1 MTAARVLITRVED
14 EAERPAGEGILVHPH
29 LVLVRPP
36 LSEEL
41 AQHKGAPS
49 HFRVTFPE
57 ADTSREVAGLHVS
70 ERRLVGMDL
79 RESAPTRP
87 VELRLSEDQDE
98 AARQLQRLAESG
110 QVPGPLGGDK
120 ELRICDLF
128 PNAWFCRTD
137 PGGPESDGPPS
148 DGPGPGPGPLR

>member
-1 MTAARVLITRVED
+1 MSSMTAARVLITTVED
-14 EAERPAGEGILVHPH
+14 EAERPAGEGILIHPL

-41 AQHKGAPS
+41 AQQEGAPP
-49 HFRVTFPE
+49 HFRVIFPE
-57 ADTSREVAGLHVS
+57 AETSREVAGLHVS
-70 ERRLVGMDL
+70 KRRLVGMDL

-87 VELRLSEDQDE
+87 VELRLAEDRDE

-110 QVPGPLGGDK
+110 QLVLGPPGGDK

-128 PNAWFCRTD
+128 PNAWFCRTHPD
-137 PGGPESDGPPS
+137 GPES